1 MNKMELRIPAGGMY
15 QEWDCLIDLLEQDKA
30 KELEALAADCGWR
43 EVQPV
48 EASEM
53 GFAELVNWSVADTD
67 VLVLVNESFLV
78 CIPRGLYTAV
88 EC

>member
-30 KELEALAADCGWR
+30 KELETLAADCGWR
-43 EVQPV
+43 EVQPA

-53 GFAELVNWSVADTD
+53 GFAELVDWSVAATD

-78 CIPRGLYTAV
+78 CIPRGLYIAAA
-88 EC
+88 C